1 MNSYGL
7 VFGGEKTS
15 HDSGNDIA
23 YNVVSGND
31 YTQVVIEGDE
41 YILPKEAMQ
50 SDKVY
55 DFVDKLPIE
64 MLDEIKRSAN
74 VFVQFPTLR
83 QGDMVVCKNSVRN
96 DDLHTI
102 SGTAKEISN
111 YLQGLSACR
120 MYAKG
125 GYVEGG
131 EVEDENEDSNIR
143 FLTPMPPSKL
153 NKTGIDSLAEIIGKD
168 DLRVAM
174 SGALYAGNKRI
185 VATDAHILVV
195 LENQNY
201 PNSLKGTIKSLWNKV
216 PQEDLVGVNYPNWE
230 GVIPQTEQYQTAELS
245 IDDVLAYAYGGVLQG
260 KKIIAE
266 KDYNRYEK
274 KMFRYTLRIN
284 IGNLEIFVDSL
295 LLTRILRVFK
305 ANDVRRIVFHIGGSN
320 QKPIKITTDKEHY
333 GLIMPIVADGEY
345 TFLSQK
351 IFYPIS
357 QKDFRRMTETYG
369 KYLKEFAKMIKGD
382 IPAMAEGGEISM
394 NMPLLIRVLELAK
407 EDVKEDKEIHFIAER
422 LQSIA
427 DKGTLTMEDYDYIS
441 GLEDNPKIQKM
452 YSDMLERGGGGEVE
466 DLISKGIVELKM
478 FDTKPEHAKEY
489 GLDAKKPLY
498 IETLCVAENER
509 NKGVGEKV
517 LSYIE
522 KYAIENGH
530 DLIFGH
536 ITQKA
541 KFTKD
546 KRETF
551 FCDID
556 MIKNWLHSNGY
567 AINNENNDF
576 HKVIQ
581 SNKLEGG
588 GGVLLAP
595 NGKTSNLT
603 PEQWH
608 LVRTPEFKAWF
619 GDWEALENAKMR
631 DRGMDEVTLNQLAK
645 NVSKVVDENGEP
657 LVLYRGNE
665 GQMGEYGFKFKLGLN
680 LLNKPKP
687 QNFGFFFTDE
697 LQVAEKYRKVD
708 IFDSYIAGS
717 VFTIFLNANK
727 VLDITDFGHKIG
739 QINFV
744 EGLIEKGIKFDL
756 FEDLLTKII
765 NFFDEGGEYEGWGY
779 NTFDY
784 FDVFPELRDLFLAN
798 GYKGIIFKEISRT
811 YFPYNVFVAFEPEQI
826 KLADGTNTKFD
837 INNPDIRFESGGSV
851 LGRGGRIVQAQENMP
866 KFGKIGISDK
876 YEIEAIL
883 DIGLAGVK
891 FTKEGVQETIKSAYT
906 ELANSVNQYV
916 ISEVSKA
923 IVNVIV
929 NERNVQLEQGAS
941 IELLEQYDELIES
954 ESAHLEYL
962 NKFAETQKSTL
973 AEWVNYLNQSE
984 YPYAFRYLILRA
996 VLLDNYDF
1004 KNDQLVKRNKKTI
1017 RNFTAFDAGTLAELF
1032 TNKSDYLLKDFSILQ
1047 LENIERIVKAKEI
1060 AKASGGGTWLKFNGG
1075 SNTPEAERRANAT
1088 ELMQLVQDT
1097 YWCTKTNA
1105 SGQLN
1110 GGDFYVYVTESE
1122 DKKFPRIAIRM
1133 NENKVDEVR
1142 GNASA
1147 AQDLEPEMIPIAE
1160 SFLEKNFQD
1169 ESGKKWLESVR
1180 YNKRAYNLYLKVLEE
1195 GIFEGFVEEFI
1206 DLKKDEKR
1214 FTLDY
1219 SDRNGHIQRS
1229 ENYLNENKDELRAV
1243 YGDRVAMDLN
1253 EFNPKTTEIIIG
1265 DAYFEDSQFQSLGN
1279 LVTIG
1284 GGADFQ
1290 NSQVQD
1296 LGNLQTIGGIA
1307 DFEKSQVQSLGNLQ
1321 TIGGDAYF
1329 GGSQVQD
1336 LGNLQTIGGRAYFE
1350 NSQVQDL
1357 GNLQTIKGS
1366 ASFRDSQ
1373 VQDLGNLQTIG
1384 GDAKFLY
1391 SQVQDLGNLQTIGG
1405 IAIFNLSKIQS
1416 LGNLQTIGLSVNF
1429 FKSQVQDLG
1438 NLQTIGGSAFFQDSQ
1453 VQDLGNLQT
1462 IGENADFEN
1471 SKVITLGNL
1480 QTIGGSAF
1488 FQDSQVQ
1495 DLGNLQT
1502 IGENAVFANSQV
1514 QSLGNLQT
1522 IGGEAFFRN
1531 SQVQDLGNLQTIGE
1545 NANFAKSQVQDLGNL
1560 QTIGGDV
1567 NFYDSQV
1574 QSLGNLQ
1581 TIGGD
1586 AYFNKSKIQS
1596 LGNLQTIGGDA
1607 FFVSRT
1613 DLEAEWKAKQKAVE
1627 MGRGGNVSPSKTPA
1641 PIKERIYG
1649 SKTNQPESSASL
1661 RSASAIK
1668 LSPENISTLNKK
1680 VLEFKSKYI
1689 NRSKKMTLDA
1699 VKAVMRRGMGAYS
1712 STHRPTISGGKP
1724 NSRVAWGLARVN
1736 AFLYKAEKGIPK
1748 NPNYVQDDDLLREL
1762 GYKLKMSNGGT
1773 IYEPQLNEFD
1783 ELELKKGGEIS
1794 SDKFV
1799 MPSKEILEY
1808 GQFLKE
1814 KHPEVWKAGGNIF
1827 GNQAF
1832 ENLKKVSKRGYWLES
1847 ERWMYDKWQS
1857 FVKRHQ
1863 HNHQLAGV
1871 IANVKW
1877 ASWGNIGKSE
1887 AKSVIENA
1895 FSDN

>member
-64 MLDEIKRSAN
+64 MLDEIKRSTN
-74 VFVQFPTLR
+74 VFIQFPTLR

-102 SGTAKEISN
+102 SGTAKEIAN

-168 DLRVAM
+168 ELREVL

-216 PQEDLVGVNYPNWE
+216 PQERLVGVNYPNWE
-230 GVIPQTEQYQTAELS
+230 AVIPQTEQYQTAELS

-266 KDYNRYEK
+266 KDYNKYGK
-274 KMFRYTLRIN
+274 QQFKYVLRIN
-284 IGNLEIFVDSL
+284 IGDLEILVDSL
-295 LLTRILRVFK
+295 LLTRILRVLK

-320 QKPIKITTDKEHY
+320 LRPIKITTDKEHY
-333 GLIMPIVADGEY
+333 GLIMPIMADGEY

-357 QKDFRRMTETYG
+357 QKDFRRMTETYAN
-369 KYLKEFAKMIKGD
+369 YLKEFAKMVGDRQNNEVPTEYEYLATIRPISEAYPKENLIRLEEGGHNGYGKAIYSKPLSLKQIEHFSFFPATEIKMVGTKIYYYENYVAD
-382 IPAMAEGGEISM
+382 VKTDLNAIYLSKYIRNGEIELETLSVVKFLEKIQSGEYRPINEMAEGGEISM

-595 NGKTSNLT
+595 NGKPSNLT

-645 NVSKVVDENGEP
+645 NVSKVVDKNGEP
-657 LVLYRGNE
+657 MVLYRGNE
-665 GQMGEYGFKFKLGLN
+665 GQMGKYGFEFKLGLN
-680 LLNKPKP
+680 LLNKPNP

-697 LQVAEKYRKVD
+697 LQVAKKYRKVD
-708 IFDSYIAGS
+708 IYDSYVAGS
-717 VFTIFLNANK
+717 ITAIFLNANK

-744 EGLIEKGIKFDL
+744 EGLIKKGIKFDL
-756 FEDLLTKII
+756 FQDLLTKII
-765 NFFDEGGEYEGWGY
+765 NFFDEGGEYKGWGY

-798 GYKGIIFKEISRT
+798 GYKSIIFEEISRT

-826 KLADGTNTKFD
+826 KLADGTNTTFD
-837 INNPDIRFESGGSV
+837 GNNPDIRFESGGEIDRSLARKKQEISFDDFHIATFANFKKV
-851 LGRGGRIVQAQENMP
+851 RQVDLPKKQPDFVSKSGSRYWYDGDKVYRMSNHWGRI
-866 KFGKIGISDK
+866 I
-876 YEIEAIL
+876 
-883 DIGLAGVK
+883 
-891 FTKEGVQETIKSAYT
+891 
-906 ELANSVNQYV
+906 
-916 ISEVSKA
+916 
-923 IVNVIV
+923 
-929 NERNVQLEQGAS
+929 AS
-941 IELLEQYDELIES
+941 C
-954 ESAHLEYL
+954 
-962 NKFAETQKSTL
+962 N
-973 AEWVNYLNQSE
+973 W
-984 YPYAFRYLILRA
+984 
-996 VLLDNYDF
+996 LLDGFAVRGLSQGYC
-1004 KNDQLVKRNKKTI
+1004 K
-1017 RNFTAFDAGTLAELF
+1017 
-1032 TNKSDYLLKDFSILQ
+1032 LKDFHREMSYLLNDKNFGKRFLVGKTSFLRSGKGAIDIS
-1047 LENIERIVKAKEI
+1047 ENEGVFIKET
-1060 AKASGGGTWLKFNGG
+1060 S
-1075 SNTPEAERRANAT
+1075 
-1088 ELMQLVQDT
+1088 
-1097 YWCTKTNA
+1097 
-1105 SGQLN
+1105 
-1110 GGDFYVYVTESE
+1110 DFYVFDT
-1122 DKKFPRIAIRM
+1122 F
-1133 NENKVDEVR
+1133 KV
-1142 GNASA
+1142 S
-1147 AQDLEPEMIPIAE
+1147 
-1160 SFLEKNFQD
+1160 
-1169 ESGKKWLESVR
+1169 
-1180 YNKRAYNLYLKVLEE
+1180 
-1195 GIFEGFVEEFI
+1195 
-1206 DLKKDEKR
+1206 
-1214 FTLDY
+1214 
-1219 SDRNGHIQRS
+1219 
-1229 ENYLNENKDELRAV
+1229 
-1243 YGDRVAMDLN
+1243 
-1253 EFNPKTTEIIIG
+1253 
-1265 DAYFEDSQFQSLGN
+1265 
-1279 LVTIG
+1279 
-1284 GGADFQ
+1284 
-1290 NSQVQD
+1290 
-1296 LGNLQTIGGIA
+1296 
-1307 DFEKSQVQSLGNLQ
+1307 
-1321 TIGGDAYF
+1321 
-1329 GGSQVQD
+1329 
-1336 LGNLQTIGGRAYFE
+1336 
-1350 NSQVQDL
+1350 
-1357 GNLQTIKGS
+1357 
-1366 ASFRDSQ
+1366 
-1373 VQDLGNLQTIG
+1373 
-1384 GDAKFLY
+1384 
-1391 SQVQDLGNLQTIGG
+1391 
-1405 IAIFNLSKIQS
+1405 
-1416 LGNLQTIGLSVNF
+1416 
-1429 FKSQVQDLG
+1429 
-1438 NLQTIGGSAFFQDSQ
+1438 
-1453 VQDLGNLQT
+1453 
-1462 IGENADFEN
+1462 
-1471 SKVITLGNL
+1471 
-1480 QTIGGSAF
+1480 
-1488 FQDSQVQ
+1488 
-1495 DLGNLQT
+1495 
-1502 IGENAVFANSQV
+1502 
-1514 QSLGNLQT
+1514 
-1522 IGGEAFFRN
+1522 
-1531 SQVQDLGNLQTIGE
+1531 
-1545 NANFAKSQVQDLGNL
+1545 
-1560 QTIGGDV
+1560 
-1567 NFYDSQV
+1567 
-1574 QSLGNLQ
+1574 
-1581 TIGGD
+1581 
-1586 AYFNKSKIQS
+1586 
-1596 LGNLQTIGGDA
+1596 
-1607 FFVSRT
+1607 
-1613 DLEAEWKAKQKAVE
+1613 
-1627 MGRGGNVSPSKTPA
+1627 
-1641 PIKERIYG
+1641 
-1649 SKTNQPESSASL
+1649 
-1661 RSASAIK
+1661 
-1668 LSPENISTLNKK
+1668 
-1680 VLEFKSKYI
+1680 
-1689 NRSKKMTLDA
+1689 KMTLA
-1699 VKAVMRRGMGAYS
+1699 YVKPLQKV
-1712 STHRPTISGGKP
+1712 
-1724 NSRVAWGLARVN
+1724 
-1736 AFLYKAEKGIPK
+1736 
-1748 NPNYVQDDDLLREL
+1748 D
-1762 GYKLKMSNGGT
+1762 
-1773 IYEPQLNEFD
+1773 
-1783 ELELKKGGEIS
+1783 
-1794 SDKFV
+1794 
-1799 MPSKEILEY
+1799 
-1808 GQFLKE
+1808 
-1814 KHPEVWKAGGNIF
+1814 
-1827 GNQAF
+1827 F
-1832 ENLKKVSKRGYWLES
+1832 E
-1847 ERWMYDKWQS
+1847 
-1857 FVKRHQ
+1857 
-1863 HNHQLAGV
+1863 
-1871 IANVKW
+1871 
-1877 ASWGNIGKSE
+1877 
-1887 AKSVIENA
+1887 
-1895 FSDN
+1895 